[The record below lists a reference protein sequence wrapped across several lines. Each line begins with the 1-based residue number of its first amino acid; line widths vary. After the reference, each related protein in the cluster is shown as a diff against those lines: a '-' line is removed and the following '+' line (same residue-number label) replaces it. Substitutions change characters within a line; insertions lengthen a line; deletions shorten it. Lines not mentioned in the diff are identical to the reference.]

1 MTDTEA
7 QIATALIAAL
17 ASILVTAIPVLA
29 AVLSKL
35 TGRVAAVQAQVAN
48 DHKNP
53 DGTPLNLRD
62 DLDEKHGENHG
73 ILLAIQRDV
82 AWLMRRQAATDDRV
96 DVLEDTTGELRRRN
110 GQQHPL
116 TRRGTPSGRPNA
128 R

>member
-1 MTDTEA
+1 MSDPVA
-7 QIATALIAAL
+7 VAIVGGL
-17 ASILVTAIPVLA
+17 AIVLA
-29 AVLSKL
+29 AAVPVLGATMAKL
-35 TGRVAAVQAQVAN
+35 LGRVKAVQQQVAN
-48 DHKNP
+48 DHTNP
-53 DGTPLNLRD
+53 DGSPLNLRD

-116 TRRGTPSGRPNA
+116 TRRTPPSGRGNA